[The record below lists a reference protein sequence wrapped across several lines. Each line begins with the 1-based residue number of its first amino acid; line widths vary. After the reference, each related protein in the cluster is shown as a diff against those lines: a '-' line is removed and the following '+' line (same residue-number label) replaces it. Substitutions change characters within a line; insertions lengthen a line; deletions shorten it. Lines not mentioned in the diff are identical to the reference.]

1 MRPTYRLRA
10 PITGA
15 LACLSLLLAVPPVAA
30 ETADEALAEEDRIGA
45 LERKVEMLTSE
56 LERTRSDMAVP
67 EEAELVSAHG
77 LGPGASKV
85 YGLTRGLSLGGYA
98 EGLYTGI
105 VDDKR
110 ASGAKNRTDFL
121 RAVLYAG
128 YKFTDRIIY
137 NMEVEFEHAST
148 SATDSSGSGSVSVEF
163 AALDFL
169 ISPWLNA
176 RAGMMLVPMGFLN
189 EIHEPPFFY
198 GNHRPDA
205 ETRILPTTWRE
216 NGAGLF
222 GQLGEQVDYK
232 LYVMNGF
239 NAEGFG
245 PEGLRDGRQKGNRAL
260 AEHMAVIGRL
270 DWSPL
275 PELLVGGSVY
285 LGNSGQDQDI
295 AVASGGTPLGE
306 VSIPSAFTTI
316 WEVHGQL
323 QKAGLFA
330 RALFTMA
337 HIDDAADLSRA
348 LGPVPV
354 APGLPGGIGALPAG
368 DAVADAMLGMYAEI
382 GYEILQWILPE
393 TEMTLE
399 PFFRYE
405 FVDTQHDVPDGFSR
419 DRAEI
424 VSTYTGGLHFKPIPN
439 VVIKLDYR
447 NRSAREGDLGDEVNA
462 GVGVVF

>member
-1 MRPTYRLRA
+1 MSPTHWLRA
-10 PITGA
+10 PIAGA
-15 LACLSLLLAVPPVAA
+15 LACLMPLLAAA
-30 ETADEALAEEDRIGA
+30 TTDAELADADRIGA

-56 LERTRSDMAVP
+56 LERTRADMAVP
-67 EEAELVSAHG
+67 EDDELVSVYG
-77 LGPGASKV
+77 LGPAASKV

-110 ASGAKNRTDFL
+110 ESGATNRTDFL

-128 YKFTDRIIY
+128 YKFTDRILY
-137 NMEVEFEHAST
+137 NMEIEFEHAST
-148 SATDSSGSGSVSVEF
+148 SATDSSGGGSVSVEF

-169 ISPWLNA
+169 IEPWLNA

-198 GNHRPDA
+198 GNFRPDA

-216 NGAGLF
+216 NGAGIF
-222 GQLGEQVDYK
+222 GQIAEGIDYK

-295 AVASGGTPLGE
+295 AVSTGDEIA
-306 VSIPSAFTTI
+306 IPDALTTI
-316 WEVHGQL
+316 WEVHGQV
-323 QKAGLFA
+323 QTHGIFA

-337 HIDDAADLSRA
+337 HIDDAGDLSTA
-348 LGPVPV
+348 LGPEPA
-354 APGLPGGIGALPAG
+354 APGLPGGIDALSAG
-368 DAVADAMLGMYAEI
+368 EAVADTMLGMYAEI
-382 GYEILQWILPE
+382 GYEILQWIVPE
-393 TEMTLE
+393 TDMTLE
-399 PFFRYE
+399 PFIRYE
-405 FVDTQHDVPDGFSR
+405 YVDTQYDVPSGFVR
-419 DRAEI
+419 DRAET
-424 VSTYTGGLHFKPIPN
+424 VSTYTTGLHFKPIPN

-447 NRSAREGDLGDEVNA
+447 NRDSREGALGDEVNA

>member
-1 MRPTYRLRA
+1 MIPTHWLRA
-10 PITGA
+10 LLASA
-15 LACLSLLLAVPPVAA
+15 LACPLALAA
-30 ETADEALAEEDRIGA
+30 AATDEELAEEDRIGA
-45 LERKVEMLTSE
+45 LERKLELLTSE
-56 LERTRSDMAVP
+56 LERTRADMVVP
-67 EEAELVSAHG
+67 EEGELVSVYG

-98 EGLYTGI
+98 EGLYTAI

-110 ASGAKNRTDFL
+110 ESGSKNRADFL

-128 YKFTDRIIY
+128 YKFTDSIIY
-137 NMEVEFEHAST
+137 NMEIEFEHATT
-148 SATDSSGSGSVSVEF
+148 SSTDSSGSGSASVEF

-169 ISPWLNA
+169 IEPWLNA
-176 RAGMMLVPMGFLN
+176 RAGMLLVPMGFLN
-189 EIHEPPFFY
+189 EIHEPPFYY
-198 GNHRPDA
+198 GTHRPDA

-216 NGAGLF
+216 NGAGIF
-222 GQLGEQVDYK
+222 GQIAEQVEYK
-232 LYVMNGF
+232 IYLMNGF

-260 AEHMAVIGRL
+260 AEHLAVIGRL
-270 DWSPL
+270 DYSPL

-285 LGNSGQDQDI
+285 VGNSGQDQDI
-295 AVASGGTPLGE
+295 TVTSGGTTLGE
-306 VSIPSAFTTI
+306 VGVPDALTTI

-323 QKAGLFA
+323 QTAGLHA

-337 HIDDAADLSRA
+337 HVDDAADLSRA
-348 LGPVPV
+348 LGPIPA
-354 APGLPGGIGALPAG
+354 APGLPGGIGVLSAG
-368 DAVADAMLGMYAEI
+368 EAVADTMLGMYAEI
-382 GYEILQWILPE
+382 GYEILQWIMPE

-405 FVDTQHDVPDGFSR
+405 FVDTQYEVPEGFTR
-419 DRAEI
+419 DRSEI
-424 VSTYTGGLHFKPIPN
+424 VSTYTGGIHFEPIPN

-447 NRSAREGDLGDEVNA
+447 NRSARKGSLGDEVNA

>member
-1 MRPTYRLRA
+1 MTPTHWLRA
-10 PITGA
+10 PLAGA
-15 LACLSLLLAVPPVAA
+15 LALLIAPM
-30 ETADEALAEEDRIGA
+30 ALAATDEELAAEDRIGE
-45 LERKVEMLTSE
+45 LERKVEVLTSE
-56 LERTRSDMAVP
+56 LERTRADMAVP
-67 EEAELVSAHG
+67 EEGELESVYG

-85 YGLTRGLSLGGYA
+85 YGLTRGLSFGGYA

-110 ASGAKNRTDFL
+110 ESGATNRTDFL
-121 RAVLYAG
+121 RAVIYAG
-128 YKFTDRIIY
+128 YKFTDNVIY
-137 NMEVEFEHAST
+137 NMEVEFEHAT
-148 SATDSSGSGSVSVEF
+148 SSSTDSAGAGSVSVEF

-169 ISPWLNA
+169 IEPWLNA

-198 GNHRPDA
+198 GNFRPDA

-216 NGAGLF
+216 NGAGIF
-222 GQLGEQVDYK
+222 GQLGEAVEYK

-245 PEGLRDGRQKGNRAL
+245 TEGVRDGRQKGNRAL
-260 AEHMAVIGRL
+260 AEHLALIGRL

-275 PELLVGGSVY
+275 QELLVGGSVY
-285 LGNSGQDQDI
+285 VGNSGQDQDI
-295 AVASGGTPLGE
+295 TVSTGDE
-306 VSIPSAFTTI
+306 ISIPDSLTTI

-323 QKAGLFA
+323 QTHGVFA

-337 HIDDAADLSRA
+337 HIDDAGDLSRA
-348 LGPVPV
+348 LGPVPA
-354 APGLPGGIGALPAG
+354 APGLPGGIGALSAG
-368 DAVADAMLGMYAEI
+368 EAVADTMLGMYAEI
-382 GYEILQWILPE
+382 GYEILQWIVPE
-393 TEMTLE
+393 TDMTLE

-405 FVDTQHDVPDGFSR
+405 YVDTQYEVPSGFDR
-419 DRAEI
+419 DRTDS
-424 VSTYTGGLHFKPIPN
+424 VSTYTTGLHFKPIPN

-447 NRSAREGDLGDEVNA
+447 NRDAREGALGDEVNA